1 MKGKLV
7 YCLGSWGT
15 EANVREIGG
24 IGAVIEYDSYPD
36 VAQIFMAPATIVNH
50 SIGESVTNY
59 IKSTRYKNLLLTS
72 LVITAY
78 DMSINFP
85 K

>member
-15 EANVREIGG
+15 EANVREIGA
-24 IGAVIEYDSYPD
+24 IGSVIEYDSYPD

-59 IKSTRYKNLLLTS
+59 IKSTRYTNLLLTI
-72 LVITAY
+72 LLIIAY